1 MKDSTQHVNANA
13 EKWDRRAMTYDQ
25 NRFGYFRFM
34 QRKLLSLIGL
44 QRQTTLLDLGC
55 GTGWAVRTAAEM
67 LSGDGRFVGIDVSPE
82 MIERAKA
89 NAFGMKDVEFYRAS
103 ADKLPLEDSSFDI
116 VICTNSFHHY
126 PDPVKALVEARRV
139 MREQGNM
146 YIVDI
151 TRDTLFARWLDRRL
165 TTREK
170 EHVRLYSTEEYVQ
183 MFRSANLVHI
193 QSRSLTPLMFPVKV
207 HIAGKQAFR

>member
-1 MKDSTQHVNANA
+1 MKDSTEHVIANA

-25 NRFGYFRFM
+25 RRFDYFRFV

-55 GTGWAVRTAAEM
+55 GTGWVVRTAAEM

-89 NAFGMKDVEFYRAS
+89 NVFGMKAVEFYRAS
-103 ADKLPLEDSSFDI
+103 ADKLPFEDSSLDI

-126 PDPVKALVEARRV
+126 PDPVKALIEARRV
-139 MREQGNM
+139 MRKQGHM

-151 TRDTLFARWLDRRL
+151 TRDTLFAMWLNRRL
-165 TTREK
+165 TTKEK
-170 EHVRLYSTEEYVQ
+170 EHVKFYSTEEYVQ
-183 MFRSANLVHI
+183 MFHRADLVHI
-193 QSRSLTPLMFPVKV
+193 RSRPLTSLMFPVKV
-207 HIAGKQAFR
+207 HIAEKQVFQ